1 MLRRVLSFIMSAAM
15 LLPSLIGG
23 FGGSDQNLR
32 IVVPEDWELC
42 VGDSRT
48 LECVFDEDIT
58 DHQLTF
64 SVEPA
69 GIASVDKWGRAA
81 SWPM

>member
-1 MLRRVLSFIMSAAM
+1 MLKRVLSFIMSAAM

-23 FGGSDQNLR
+23 FGGSDQDLR

-48 LECVFDEDIT
+48 LECVFDEDKVENRL
-58 DHQLTF
+58 DNF
-64 SVEPA
+64 SKSS
-69 GIASVDKWGRAA
+69 IIFL
-81 SWPM
+81 